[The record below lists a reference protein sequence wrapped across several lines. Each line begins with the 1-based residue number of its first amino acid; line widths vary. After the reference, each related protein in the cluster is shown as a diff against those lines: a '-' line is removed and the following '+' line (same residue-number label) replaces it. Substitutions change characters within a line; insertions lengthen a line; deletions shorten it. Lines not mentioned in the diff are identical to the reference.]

1 MTNNAT
7 TPQAEWKRFARFPD
21 IYLVIG
27 SPLDIADLHAAGA
40 NSASRAVLFAN
51 NGRKS
56 KNMAGGGAA
65 GSADQAESTNKFS
78 RQMRDS
84 RTILAYRALKVV
96 NPRINV
102 TVELISSENL
112 RLLDESEMGSGMNL
126 SGADTG
132 EGVGGGGSQTAGQD
146 MPVSESWLSPSFASG
161 HAFLSTVVD
170 TIFAQSYYNRHLI
183 GIIQELVIGT
193 PDVITDAWHKVL
205 GSEVGHVNNSHLHLV
220 VVPAE
225 YHNRTYAYTL
235 YSLMKR
241 GVLAMGLRRGVKGE
255 AFSKVAHMGVGSSNS
270 QPYVYTNPS
279 NNTLIHGTDLL
290 YVLCHGSPHELGL
303 NIALFDYGVTQHES
317 KLTLSVLSKMKSIA
331 GKVDQRRRSS
341 VRMGNTKDEQ
351 RVEEE
356 GVSAPAS
363 MRTGKKD
370 KRRFTVVKH
379 DKTVMDPYAKLS
391 AELKKNDSTKDM
403 LRRELSTLHE
413 SMQKEVSN
421 LRESVETQMSE
432 MGNKMNRVEKYMWR
446 QNVIHNLRDAQA
458 RKRRQQQ
465 ARSPSPQR
473 KGRGSPAGF
482 RPVHSPAGS
491 ELSFGGL
498 TTNELRKMEEA
509 QTTELERLKAAE
521 QSASVSPGPDR

>member
-1 MTNNAT
+1 M
-7 TPQAEWKRFARFPD
+7 
-21 IYLVIG
+21 
-27 SPLDIADLHAAGA
+27 
-40 NSASRAVLFAN
+40 
-51 NGRKS
+51 
-56 KNMAGGGAA
+56 GGEAAA
-65 GSADQAESTNKFS
+65 GSADQAESINKFS

-84 RTILAYRALKVV
+84 HTILAYRALKVV

-112 RLLDESEMGSGMNL
+112 RLLDESEMSSGMKL
-126 SGADTG
+126 GGAAMRVG
-132 EGVGGGGSQTAGQD
+132 AGGGESPVAGQET
-146 MPVSESWLSPSFASG
+146 PVSESWLSPSFASG

-205 GSEVGHVNNSHLHLV
+205 GSEVGHVRDSHLHLV

-255 AFSKVAHMGVGSSNS
+255 AFSKVAHMGIGSSNS

-279 NNTLIHGTDLL
+279 NNTLISSTDLL

-303 NIALFDYGVTQHES
+303 NIALFDYGVKQHED
-317 KLTLSVLSKMKSIA
+317 KLTMSVLSKMKSIA
-331 GKVDQRRRSS
+331 GKADHRRRSS
-341 VRMGNTKDEQ
+341 VGIGNTKDEQ
-351 RVEEE
+351 RADEE
-356 GVSAPAS
+356 GVGAPAS

-370 KRRFTVVKH
+370 KRRFTVMKH

-391 AELKKNDSTKDM
+391 AELKRNDSTKDM
-403 LRRELSTLHE
+403 LRRELSVLHE
-413 SMQKEVSN
+413 SMQQEVSS
-421 LRESVETQMSE
+421 LRESVETKMSE
-432 MGNKMNRVEKYMWR
+432 MDDKMKRVEKYMWR

-473 KGRGSPAGF
+473 NGRTSPAGF
-482 RPVHSPAGS
+482 RSIHTPAGS
-491 ELSFGGL
+491 ELSCGGL
-498 TTNELRKMEEA
+498 TTNELLKMEEV
-509 QTTELERLKAAE
+509 QTKELELLKAAE
-521 QSASVSPGPDR
+521 QAASYSPGPDSA